1 MIPGAF
7 TGHALHADRR
17 ACPRRDHFG
26 VIVRRAAS
34 RAISI
39 RELTPSFLRMWE
51 TWVATVRR
59 DSNSLAA
66 ISGLDRPS
74 PTSAA
79 TLVSVGVRLSQP
91 LLARRCF
98 ACGPRR
104 MP

>member
-7 TGHALHADRR
+7 TGHALHADRRACPVNHDPRRIHRTRLAYDRR

-59 DSNSLAA
+59 DSSSLAA

-74 PTSAA
+74 PTS
-79 TLVSVGVRLSQP
+79 
-91 LLARRCF
+91 
-98 ACGPRR
+98 
-104 MP
+104 